1 MRHAE
6 AEELF
11 QGSQCFCVVS
21 AEVGICSS
29 SSLKLASVMTW
40 SLTRGLTTSR
50 VFQSTWHD
58 LGACL
63 SKPLLA
69 ERRKRLKGPVHE

>member
-1 MRHAE
+1 MRHAD

-11 QGSQCFCVVS
+11 PGSQYFCVVS
-21 AEVGICSS
+21 AEAGICSL
-29 SSLKLASVMTW
+29 SSLKLASVMIW
-40 SLTRGLTTSR
+40 SLTRDLTTSR

-69 ERRKRLKGPVHE
+69 

>member
-1 MRHAE
+1 MYAE

-11 QGSQCFCVVS
+11 PGSQCFCVVS
-21 AEVGICSS
+21 AEAGICSS

-40 SLTRGLTTSR
+40 SLTRGMTTSR

-63 SKPLLA
+63 SKLLLA
-69 ERRKRLKGPVHE
+69 EQLKRLKGPVHE